1 MPVISKERR
10 FNRFSNWKSPYTSLH
25 FIILYFTAVA
35 VTADAVVVAVDYHEL
50 KACCVFYS
58 TPFQWP

>member
-10 FNRFSNWKSPYTSLH
+10 FNRFSNWKSPYT
-25 FIILYFTAVA
+25 FLYFYKLYSTAA
-35 VTADAVVVAVDYHEL
+35 AAAAVDYHEL

-58 TPFQWP
+58 TPFQ

>member
-25 FIILYFTAVA
+25 FIILYFTA
-35 VTADAVVVAVDYHEL
+35 DAVVVAVDYHEL

-58 TPFQWP
+58 TPFQ